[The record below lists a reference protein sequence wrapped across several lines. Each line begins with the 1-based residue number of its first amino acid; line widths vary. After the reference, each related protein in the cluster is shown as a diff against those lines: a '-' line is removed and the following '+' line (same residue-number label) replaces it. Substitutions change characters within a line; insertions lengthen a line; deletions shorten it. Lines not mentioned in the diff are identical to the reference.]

1 MAAQE
6 NSYEGLSHESVVVVA
21 IDLRKGCAAIM
32 HRALAYASHAGAAV
46 HLVHVAE
53 PNIANVRPPSDLEA
67 PDLTGTDHHK
77 LNEFVARHRASFE
90 AAAGRPAPSVTVHTE
105 TGDPAIKLVDAAA
118 ELDADIIILG
128 THARTGLKRIFLGSV
143 AEKVVRN
150 AGCQVF
156 VVREKH
162 HAGHAE

>member
-6 NSYEGLSHESVVVVA
+6 SSLEGVPHESVVVVA

-32 HRALAYASHAGAAV
+32 HRALAYASHAGADV

-53 PNIANVRPPSDLEA
+53 PNIANVRPPTDMEA

-77 LNEFVARHRASFE
+77 LNEFVSRHRATFE
-90 AAAGRPAPSVTVHTE
+90 ATAGRPAPRVTVHTE
-105 TGDPAIKLVDAAA
+105 TGDPADKLVAAAA

-128 THARTGLKRIFLGSV
+128 THDRTGLKRIFLGSV
-143 AEKVVRN
+143 AEKVVRR
-150 AGCQVF
+150 AGCPVF
-156 VVREKH
+156 VLRDKH